1 MLLGTALAATI
12 ATACSMPT
20 VPLPPHEPLVTRGP
34 GELVAGLYVQGGAFI
49 MGCPQVPRGPF
60 AGTLSATST
69 RSGRLV
75 ARQTLRRA
83 GRLFVLKLPP
93 GTYELRAT
101 ESGGLVA
108 APVRVRIPA
117 HRTVRQDVFV
127 DVP

>member
-101 ESGGLVA
+101 ESSGLVA